1 MFIRT
6 IIMAL
11 LWVVLG
17 MLSMQGSCV
26 SQPPPA
32 KPKRIIPNLVHVI
45 LNQEAASPSLEVDSV
60 SGSAPSSS
68 HPETSFSSEYFDA
81 QHRIVELEVENERLK
96 AENDM
101 LRTELALA
109 KTTKPEA
116 TKPVVYQQ
124 PIYYAPRSMPA
135 NCPSGQCRPRGIFG
149 WRR

>member
-32 KPKRIIPNLVHVI
+32 KPKRIIPKLVRVI
-45 LNQEAASPSLEVDSV
+45 FNQEAASPSLEVDSV
-60 SGSAPSSS
+60 SGSVASSP
-68 HPETSFSSEYFDA
+68 HPETSFSAEYFDA

-96 AENDM
+96 AENDL

-109 KTTKPEA
+109 KA
-116 TKPVVYQQ
+116 SKPVVYQQ

-135 NCPSGQCRPRGIFG
+135 NCSKGQCGPRGIFG
-149 WRR
+149 RRR

>member
-32 KPKRIIPNLVHVI
+32 KPKRIIPKLVHVI

-81 QHRIVELEVENERLK
+81 QHRIVELEVENERLR

-101 LRTELALA
+101 LRTELSMA
-109 KTTKPEA
+109 KVIRPVPQPQAAYRTT
-116 TKPVVYQQ
+116 YGQQ
-124 PIYYAPRSMPA
+124 YSPA
-135 NCPSGQCRPRGIFG
+135 DCFGGQCGPRGRIFG